1 MSTFYIKQNDTS
13 PDIQATC
20 KDYAGAVVNVSGAF
34 VKFLMRDKRTGEV
47 QVNASGVVV
56 DGPNGVI
63 KYSWSTGDTDTVGRY
78 EAEFQVTYSDN
89 SVETFPNNSF
99 LTIQVLDDIG

>member
-13 PDIQATC
+13 PDLQVIC
-20 KDYAGAVVNVSGAF
+20 KDYSESVVSVSGAF
-34 VKFLMRDKRTGEV
+34 VKFLMRNKRTGEV

-63 KYSWSTGDTDTVGRY
+63 KYSWVTGDTDTVGRY
-78 EAEFQVTYSDN
+78 EAEFQVTYADS
-89 SVETFPNNSF
+89 SIETFPNNGF
-99 LTIQVLDDIG
+99 ITVEVLDDIG